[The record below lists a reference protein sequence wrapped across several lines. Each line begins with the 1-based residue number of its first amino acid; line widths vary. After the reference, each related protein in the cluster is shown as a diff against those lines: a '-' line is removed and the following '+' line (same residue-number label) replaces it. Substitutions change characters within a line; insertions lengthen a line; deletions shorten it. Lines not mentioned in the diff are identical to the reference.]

1 MYITM
6 LQVVIN
12 LPPPTIPFSNP
23 TVFMASLFC
32 DEESCHT
39 HARAAGSTRNGING
53 INHKNSFRSTR
64 SGIRFRDKN
73 GEDAGEQPPRM
84 WKEGDPYRFAPRRRG
99 DPWEECLKRVDNYD
113 DEMCRGWKEDIDTL
127 LVFAGLFSATV
138 TAFTIESYRW
148 LRDDPADDTVRVLNE
163 ISQKLTQLGNNVTA
177 FRVTPVHTNTNTS
190 FAAPFFAVRINS
202 VWFLSLILSLATVM
216 LGILCKQWIREHR
229 RDTPSAS
236 PKEAL
241 ELRQIRYESLE
252 RWGVLTLLSSLP
264 LILQLALILF
274 FIGLLD
280 LLWSLDFIVAS
291 LASFAIATSVFILF
305 ITTILPCYYL
315 IISPS
320 IVFSD
325 TVYICPYKSPQ
336 AWLNYR
342 VGRVLFSCFKTDM
355 MRYSSWA
362 SSDLHLIRNHF
373 PSTSLNPREY
383 LLRGLKWMIETFSD
397 STVMANHIF
406 YCLQGLPTQLVANA
420 TGQPDEVSRD
430 VIYYNFFRNS
440 SWDPDIGRFLA
451 ELFLRQVNTP
461 GEGRRGISDA
471 LGSFWNLAIMDFVG
485 EGLIPELQNELLYQ
499 IITSIKQYC
508 ADGRIT
514 LFDMNPILVVCR
526 ELWKHPARPVRQWGL
541 TILDDIEN
549 WLMRMPNDLRVDLIP
564 GLAASVTE
572 IIHEENEMDPVSDFI
587 SPRGAKFVRL
597 LDEYAVL
604 NGIDVDAYSLHDIP
618 LSWRDAKAKIV
629 KLTGLEADYFNHDFG
644 IKNGKTE
651 AAS

>member
-1 MYITM
+1 
-6 LQVVIN
+6 
-12 LPPPTIPFSNP
+12 
-23 TVFMASLFC
+23 MASLFS
-32 DEESCHT
+32 DEDGSHT
-39 HARAAGSTRNGING
+39 HVRAAGSTRNGING
-53 INHKNSFRSTR
+53 INHRNSFRSTK
-64 SGIRFRDKN
+64 SGMRFKDKN
-73 GEDAGEQPPRM
+73 GEDVGEQPPRM

-148 LRDDPADDTVRVLNE
+148 LRDDPADDTVRVLRE
-163 ISQKLTQLGNNVTA
+163 ISQKLDQNINNTIFA
-177 FRVTPVHTNTNTS
+177 AVHTRPNGS

-202 VWFLSLILSLATVM
+202 VWFLSLILSLSTVM

-236 PKEAL
+236 PKETL

-291 LASFAIATSVFILF
+291 LASFAIAISVFILF
-305 ITTILPCYYL
+305 ITTILPGYYL
-315 IISPS
+315 LISSS

-325 TVYICPYKSPQ
+325 KVYICPYKSPQ

-342 VGRVLFSCFKTDM
+342 VGRVLFSCFKKDM
-355 MRYSSWA
+355 MEYSSWA

-373 PSTSLNPREY
+373 PSSLNPREY

-406 YCLQGLPTQLVANA
+406 YCLQGLPTQLVASA
-420 TGQPDEVSRD
+420 TGQPDETSRD

-451 ELFLRQVNTP
+451 ELFLRQVNSSA
-461 GEGRRGISDA
+461 EGRRGISDA

-499 IITSIKQYC
+499 IITSMKQYC

-526 ELWKHPARPVRQWGL
+526 ELWKHPSRPVRHWSL

-549 WLMRMPNDLRVDLIP
+549 WLTRMQDDLRVDLIP
-564 GLAASVTE
+564 SLAASVTE
-572 IIHEENEMDPVSDFI
+572 IIHEESELDPASDFI

-597 LDEYAVL
+597 LDEYAVSK
-604 NGIDVDAYSLHDIP
+604 GIDVDAYSLHDIP
-618 LSWRDAKAKIV
+618 LSWRDAKAKI
-629 KLTGLEADYFNHDFG
+629 LNLIGLGADYFDHDFG
-644 IKNGKTE
+644 MEREKRETQ
-651 AAS
+651 S